1 MVAKR
6 TVDLPPALTLSSQIL
21 SGTLFGVLGL
31 ALADP
36 MVAMIKV
43 ALESNARLN
52 GKKPKSDD
60 DAEKD

>member
-1 MVAKR
+1 
-6 TVDLPPALTLSSQIL
+6 
-21 SGTLFGVLGL
+21 VLGL

-60 DAEKD
+60 DAKKD